1 MFTHLH
7 VHTEYSLLDGLSRI
21 GPMVQR
27 CQELGMNALG
37 ITDHGVMYGAVDFY
51 SACRE
56 AGINPILGCEV
67 YLAPG
72 SHTSRTAADRNP
84 YHLTLL
90 ARDNAGYANLIQLV
104 TRSHLDGFYYKPR
117 VDRDL
122 LNRYRGGIIAL
133 SGCLSGEFAELTLA
147 GRDVDARASIDWFR
161 EVYGENFYLEL
172 QRHDGL
178 EELDRVNASLIELN
192 RELGIPLAATND
204 FHYVHREDA
213 SMQDIRICISTNTT
227 VHDGK
232 RLKMHGDSFYL
243 KSPEEM
249 LQLFPSF
256 PEAISN
262 TQRIADSCD
271 IRLNFDRIRL
281 PQYPTPDGSEPQVYL
296 ERLCRE
302 GLERLRPGAPK
313 RYQER
318 LDYELSVI
326 EHTQFATYFLVVWD
340 IIAYS
345 RREGILF
352 GVRGSAAA
360 SLVLFCLGVTDVDPL
375 EYNLVFERFLN
386 MERKE
391 MPDIDMDFQDDR
403 RDQVIRYVVD
413 KYGRDHVAQII
424 TFGTMGPRA
433 AIRDV
438 GRALG
443 LPYSDVDRVARL
455 IPPRAS
461 TLAEAVAQSPDLNDL
476 KNADATLDNLV
487 ATAQRIEGTVHH
499 VSTHA
504 AGVVISADPL
514 EEHIPLQRPVRDE
527 ESGTPMTQF
536 SMDPIAKLGLLKMD
550 FLGLANLTILRRAM
564 DLVAANGG
572 PELDLQ
578 SIPLDDPQTFAL
590 LSAGDTTDVFQL
602 EGTGMRRYI
611 RDLKPTDFRD
621 IAAMVALYRPG
632 PMEHIDRYIR
642 AKHGEEEIKYPHPD
656 VQEFL
661 EETYGVIVYQDQVLL
676 IVQRFAGYTLGEA
689 DAFRKAMGK
698 KVAAIMAEEKEVFL
712 KGAQERGYTRKEAE
726 DMFQLI
732 EPFAGY
738 AFNKAHAVSY
748 ALIAYW
754 TAYFKAN
761 YPVEYMTA
769 VLNQRLGNT
778 DRMAATIGEC
788 HRMRIEVRPPDVNH
802 SAVEF
807 TIEGAPG
814 AGGHGGLQA
823 IRIGLGAIKGVGEVA
838 IGAVVESRG
847 TEPFSGVED
856 LCRRMDM
863 KGINKRIMESL
874 IKAGALDAIEPSR
887 GALLAGL
894 DRIMALANQEAE
906 RRRSGQTTM
915 FDLFGESVDAPMP
928 ELQLPVAADASKQE
942 KAAWERELMGVTF
955 SETPF
960 IQMLAGVDPG
970 TAIISVQDLE
980 GEQANAR
987 VALVGQVASVR
998 YFTTRNGSASAA
1010 AELRLMDGAVEVAAF
1025 GATYSENQDLWRE
1038 GNLLRV
1044 NGRVNM
1050 RGDQQSIVC
1059 DRVALFLPPTVE
1071 DRPAPAA
1078 APWDDA
1084 PAEDEPPQPSGIT
1097 VPAVRPDTVYVPP
1110 VAQPTTNGHHVENGT
1125 AEHED
1130 VVEPSENG
1138 HIADETAPLT
1148 NGHEPQ
1154 TNGVSG
1160 PDRWL
1165 QLQLQ
1170 ETDDPQRD
1178 EITLRD
1184 ALRLLMDYPGNDPV
1198 LLEVR
1203 TNGKTV
1209 RLEASMKAHG
1219 CQALYDRLEGIL
1231 GEGMVREHPI
1241 SPG

>member
-147 GRDVDARASIDWFR
+147 GREKEARASIDWFR
-161 EVYGENFYLEL
+161 EVFQDDFYLEL

-178 EELDRVNASLIELN
+178 EELERVNASLIEMN
-192 RELGIPLAATND
+192 RTLGIPLAATND

-213 SMQDIRICISTNTT
+213 EMQDIRICISTNTT

-232 RLKMHGDSFYL
+232 RLKMAGESYYL
-243 KSPEEM
+243 KSPDEM
-249 LQLFPSF
+249 LQLFPEF
-256 PEAISN
+256 PEAVAN
-262 TQRIADSCD
+262 TQRIADTCD

-281 PQYPTPDGSEPQVYL
+281 PQYETPDGSEPHAYL

-302 GLERLRPGAPK
+302 GLERLRSGAPK
-313 RYQER
+313 RYHER

-326 EHTQFATYFLVVWD
+326 EHTQFANYFLVVWD
-340 IIAYS
+340 IIAFS

-375 EYNLVFERFLN
+375 EYDLVFERFLN

-443 LPYSDVDRVARL
+443 MAYSDVDRVARL
-455 IPPRAS
+455 IHPRAGS
-461 TLAEAVAQSPDLNDL
+461 LSEAVSMNPELDEL
-476 KNADATLDNLV
+476 KNADSTLEQLV
-487 ATAQRIEGTVHH
+487 TTAQRMEGTVHH

-564 DLVAANGG
+564 DLVESNGG

-578 SIPLDDPQTFAL
+578 SIPLDDQKTFDL
-590 LSAGDTTDVFQL
+590 LSAGETTDVFQL
-602 EGTGMRRYI
+602 EGSGMRRYI
-611 RDLKPTDFRD
+611 RDLRPNNFRD

-642 AKHGEEEIKYPHPD
+642 AKHGEEEIRYPHPS
-656 VQEFL
+656 VKEFL

-712 KGAQERGYTRKEAE
+712 SGSLKRGYTQKEAE
-726 DMFQLI
+726 EMFQLI

-761 YPVEYMTA
+761 HPVEYMTA

-778 DRMAATIGEC
+778 ERMAATIGEC
-788 HRMRIEVRPPDVNH
+788 HRMKIEVRPPDVNH
-802 SAVEF
+802 SDVPF
-807 TIEGAPG
+807 IIEGQRGG
-814 AGGHGGLQA
+814 AQA
-823 IRIGLGAIKGVGEVA
+823 IRFGLGAIKGVGEAA
-838 IGAVVESRG
+838 IAAVVESRG
-847 TEPFSGVED
+847 AEPFASVED

-874 IKAGALDAIEPSR
+874 IKAGGLDALETSR

-894 DRIMALANQEAE
+894 DRIMGLANQEAK
-906 RRRSGQTTM
+906 RRESGQTTM

-928 ELQLPVAADASKQE
+928 DLQLPTTADAGKQE
-942 KAAWERELMGVTF
+942 KAGWEHELMGVTF
-955 SETPF
+955 TETSF
-960 IQMLAGVDPG
+960 AQMLAGVDLG
-970 TAIISVQDLE
+970 TAIISVQNLE
-980 GEQANAR
+980 TEQANAR
-987 VALVGQVASVR
+987 VDLVGQVASVR
-998 YFTTRNGSASAA
+998 HFTTRNGSASAA
-1010 AELRLMDGAVEVAAF
+1010 VELRLMDGAAEVVAF
-1025 GATYSENQDLWRE
+1025 GAAYTDNQDLWRE
-1038 GNLLRV
+1038 GNFLRV
-1044 NGRVNM
+1044 NGRVRM
-1050 RGDQQSIVC
+1050 RGDQQSVVC
-1059 DRVALFLPPTVE
+1059 DHASIYVLPTGGETPP
-1071 DRPAPAA
+1071 PAE
-1078 APWDDA
+1078 APWDEGPEDVE
-1084 PAEDEPPQPSGIT
+1084 PAQPAGVT
-1097 VPAVRPDTVYVPP
+1097 VPAVRPDNGHPAP
-1110 VAQPTTNGHHVENGT
+1110 VATAAANGLSPSDVDGAVDAPSADSDDVDAEETRPHQNGHAQQPNG
-1125 AEHED
+1125 
-1130 VVEPSENG
+1130 NG
-1138 HIADETAPLT
+1138 GPKHWLR
-1148 NGHEPQ
+1148 
-1154 TNGVSG
+1154 VS
-1160 PDRWL
+1160 
-1165 QLQLQ
+1165 LQ
-1170 ETDDPQRD
+1170 ETDNP
-1178 EITLRD
+1178 EED
-1184 ALRLLMDYPGNDPV
+1184 AYMVREVFKLLLSYPGNDPV

-1203 TNGKTV
+1203 TGATTV
-1209 RLEASMKAHG
+1209 RLEASMKAQG
-1219 CQALYDRLEGIL
+1219 CPALYERLEDIL
-1231 GEGMVREHPI
+1231 GAGMVREHTI
-1241 SPG
+1241 G

>member
-90 ARDNAGYANLIQLV
+90 ARDNTGYSNLIQLV

-147 GRDVDARASIDWFR
+147 GREQEARASIDWFR
-161 EVYGENFYLEL
+161 EVYGESFYLEL

-178 EELDRVNASLIELN
+178 EDLDRVNASLIELH
-192 RELGIPLAATND
+192 RTLGIPLAATND
-204 FHYVHREDA
+204 FHYVHQHDA
-213 SMQDIRICISTNTT
+213 ALQDIRICISTNTT
-227 VHDGK
+227 INDEK
-232 RLKMHGDSFYL
+232 RLKMSGESFYL

-249 LQLFPSF
+249 LRLFPDF
-256 PEAISN
+256 PDAVEN
-262 TQRIADSCD
+262 TQRIADTCD

-281 PQYPTPDGSEPQVYL
+281 PQFDTPDGSDPQAYL

-302 GLERLRPGAPK
+302 GLARLRPGAPK
-313 RYQER
+313 RYDDR
-318 LDYELSVI
+318 LAYELSVI
-326 EHTQFATYFLVVWD
+326 EHTQFANYFLVVWD
-340 IIAYS
+340 IITFS

-360 SLVLFCLGVTDVDPL
+360 SLVLYCLGVTDVDPL
-375 EYNLVFERFLN
+375 EYDLVFERFLN

-438 GRALG
+438 GRALAM
-443 LPYSDVDRVARL
+443 PYSDVDRVARL
-455 IPPRAS
+455 IHPRAGS
-461 TLAEAVAQSPDLNDL
+461 LADAIAMNPELEGLQG
-476 KNADATLDNLV
+476 ADATLDRLME
-487 ATAQRIEGTVHH
+487 TAQRIEGTVHH

-572 PELDLQ
+572 PDLDLQ
-578 SIPLDDPQTFAL
+578 SIPLDDQNTFDL
-590 LSAGDTTDVFQL
+590 LSAGETTDVFQL

-611 RDLKPTDFRD
+611 RDLKPNSFRD

-642 AKHGEEEIKYPHPD
+642 AKHGVEAIQYPHPSLED
-656 VQEFL
+656 LL

-712 KGAQERGYTRKEAE
+712 KGATERGYSQQEAE

-778 DRMAATIGEC
+778 ERMAATIGEC
-788 HRMRIEVRPPDVNH
+788 HRMRIDVRPPDVNH
-802 SAVEF
+802 SDVEF
-807 TIEGAPG
+807 TIEGQRGSA
-814 AGGHGGLQA
+814 QA
-823 IRIGLGAIKGVGEVA
+823 IRFGLGAIKNVGE
-838 IGAVVESRG
+838 GAVGPIVESRG
-847 TEPFSGVED
+847 GEPYAGVED
-856 LCRRMDM
+856 FCRRMDM
-863 KGINKRIMESL
+863 KGINKRILESL
-874 IKAGALDAIEPSR
+874 IKVGAMDALEPNR
-887 GALLAGL
+887 GALLAGM
-894 DRIMALANQEAE
+894 DRILSLANQEAE

-915 FDLFGESVDAPMP
+915 FDLFGDSVDAPLP
-928 ELQLPVAADASKQE
+928 ELQLPVAADAGKQE
-942 KAAWERELMGVTF
+942 KAEWEQELMGVTF

-960 IQMLAGVDPG
+960 AQTLALVEPG
-970 TAIISVQDLE
+970 TAVISVQDLE

-987 VALVGQVASVR
+987 VTLVGQVASMR
-998 YFTTRNGSASAA
+998 YFTTRNGAA
-1010 AELRLMDGAVEVAAF
+1010 AAASLRLMDGTVEVAAF
-1025 GATYSENQDLWRE
+1025 GETHTDNLSLWRE

-1044 NGRVNM
+1044 NGRVRW
-1050 RGDQQSIVC
+1050 RGDQLSITC
-1059 DRVALFLPPTVE
+1059 DRVALYELPTGDEPPTPSTTEPPWDAETTVDEEPAVDEEPRAPDVE
-1071 DRPAPAA
+1071 EPAVEPAEVVVASNGHTPANGHLAVNGAVEAPPAEPVDAPAA
-1078 APWDDA
+1078 AEAEA
-1084 PAEDEPPQPSGIT
+1084 P
-1097 VPAVRPDTVYVPP
+1097 V
-1110 VAQPTTNGHHVENGT
+1110 
-1125 AEHED
+1125 
-1130 VVEPSENG
+1130 
-1138 HIADETAPLT
+1138 
-1148 NGHEPQ
+1148 NGHE
-1154 TNGVSG
+1154 NGNGNGHAG
-1160 PDRWL
+1160 PTRWL
-1165 QLQLQ
+1165 QVSMQ
-1170 ETDDPQRD
+1170 ETDDPLQ
-1178 EITLRD
+1178 D
-1184 ALRLLMDYPGNDPV
+1184 AYIVREVFRLLLSYPGNDAV
-1198 LLEVR
+1198 RLEVQ
-1203 TNGKTV
+1203 TNGRTV
-1209 RLEASMKAHG
+1209 RLDASMTAQG
-1219 CQALYDRLEGIL
+1219 CPDLYERLEEVL
-1231 GEGMVREHPI
+1231 GVGTVREHLI
-1241 SPG
+1241 T

>member
-90 ARDNAGYANLIQLV
+90 ARDNTGYANLIQLV

-117 VDRDL
+117 VDREL

-147 GRDVDARASIDWFR
+147 GREKEARASIDWFR
-161 EVYGENFYLEL
+161 EVFQDDFYLEL

-178 EELDRVNASLIELN
+178 EELERVNASLIEMN
-192 RELGIPLAATND
+192 RTLGIPLAATND

-213 SMQDIRICISTNTT
+213 EMQDIRICISTNTN
-227 VHDGK
+227 VHDSK
-232 RLKMHGDSFYL
+232 RLKMAGESYYL
-243 KSPEEM
+243 KSPDEM
-249 LQLFPSF
+249 LQLFPEF
-256 PEAISN
+256 PEAVAN
-262 TQRIADSCD
+262 TQRIADTCD

-281 PQYPTPDGSEPQVYL
+281 PQYETPDGSEPQAYL

-302 GLERLRPGAPK
+302 GLERLRSGAPK
-313 RYQER
+313 RYHER

-326 EHTQFATYFLVVWD
+326 EHTQFANYFLVVWD
-340 IIAYS
+340 IIAFS

-375 EYNLVFERFLN
+375 EYDLVFERFLN

-443 LPYSDVDRVARL
+443 MAYSDVDRVARL
-455 IPPRAS
+455 IHPRAGS
-461 TLAEAVAQSPDLNDL
+461 LSEAVSMNPELDEI
-476 KNADATLDNLV
+476 KNADSTLEQLV
-487 ATAQRIEGTVHH
+487 TTAQRMEGTVHH

-564 DLVAANGG
+564 DLVASNGG

-578 SIPLDDPQTFAL
+578 SIPLDDQKTFDL
-590 LSAGDTTDVFQL
+590 LSAGETTDVFQL
-602 EGTGMRRYI
+602 EGSGMRRYI
-611 RDLKPTDFRD
+611 RDLKPNNFRD

-642 AKHGEEEIKYPHPD
+642 AKHGEEEIRYPHPS
-656 VQEFL
+656 VKEFL
-661 EETYGVIVYQDQVLL
+661 EETYGVIVYQDQVLR

-712 KGAQERGYTRKEAE
+712 SGSLKRGYTQAEADE
-726 DMFQLI
+726 MFQLI

-778 DRMAATIGEC
+778 ERMAATIGEC
-788 HRMRIEVRPPDVNH
+788 HRMKIEVRPPDVNH
-802 SAVEF
+802 SDVPF
-807 TIEGAPG
+807 IIEGQRGG
-814 AGGHGGLQA
+814 AQA
-823 IRIGLGAIKGVGEVA
+823 IRFGLGAIKGVGEAA
-838 IGAVVESRG
+838 IAVVVESRG
-847 TEPFSGVED
+847 AEPFASVED

-874 IKAGALDAIEPSR
+874 IKAGALDALETSR

-894 DRIMALANQEAE
+894 DRIMGLANQEAK
-906 RRRSGQTTM
+906 RRESGQTTM
-915 FDLFGESVDAPMP
+915 FDLFGESVDAPLP
-928 ELQLPVAADASKQE
+928 ELQLPATADAGKQE
-942 KAAWERELMGVTF
+942 KAGWEHELMGVTF
-955 SETPF
+955 TETPF
-960 IQMLAGVDPG
+960 AQILAGVDPG

-980 GEQANAR
+980 TEHPNAR
-987 VALVGQVASVR
+987 VDIVGQVASVR
-998 YFTTRNGSASAA
+998 HFTTRNGSASAA
-1010 AELRLMDGAVEVAAF
+1010 VELRLMDGAVEVAAF
-1025 GATYSENQDLWRE
+1025 GATYSENQGLWRE
-1038 GNLLRV
+1038 GHFLRV
-1044 NGRVNM
+1044 NGRVRM
-1050 RGDQQSIVC
+1050 RGDQQSVVC
-1059 DRVALFLPPTVE
+1059 DHASIYVLPTGGESPP
-1071 DRPAPAA
+1071 PAE
-1078 APWDDA
+1078 APWDEGS
-1084 PAEDEPPQPSGIT
+1084 EDVEPPQPAGVT
-1097 VPAVRPDTVYVPP
+1097 VPAVRPDNGHPAP
-1110 VAQPTTNGHHVENGT
+1110 VANAAANGLSPSDGDGAVDAPGADSDDGDAEETRPHQNGHAQQPNSNGGPK
-1125 AEHED
+1125 HW
-1130 VVEPSENG
+1130 
-1138 HIADETAPLT
+1138 LR
-1148 NGHEPQ
+1148 
-1154 TNGVSG
+1154 VS
-1160 PDRWL
+1160 
-1165 QLQLQ
+1165 LQ
-1170 ETDDPQRD
+1170 ETDNP
-1178 EITLRD
+1178 EED
-1184 ALRLLMDYPGNDPV
+1184 AYMVREVFKLLLSYPGNDPV

-1203 TNGKTV
+1203 TGATTV
-1209 RLEASMKAHG
+1209 RLEASMKAQG
-1219 CQALYDRLEGIL
+1219 CPALYERLEDIL
-1231 GEGMVREHPI
+1231 GAGMVREHTI
-1241 SPG
+1241 G

>member
-67 YLAPG
+67 YLAPS

-90 ARDNAGYANLIQLV
+90 ARDNTGYANLIQLV

-133 SGCLSGEFAELTLA
+133 SGCLSGQFAELTLA
-147 GRDVDARASIDWFR
+147 GREKEARASIDWFR
-161 EVYGENFYLEL
+161 EVFQDDFYLEL
-172 QRHDGL
+172 QRHDGIPEL
-178 EELDRVNASLIELN
+178 ETVNASLIEMN
-192 RELGIPLAATND
+192 RTLGIPLAATND
-204 FHYVHREDA
+204 FHYVYREDA
-213 SMQDIRICISTNTT
+213 EMQDIRICISTNTN

-232 RLKMHGDSFYL
+232 RLKMAGESYYL
-243 KSPEEM
+243 KSPDEM
-249 LQLFPSF
+249 FHLFPEF
-256 PEAISN
+256 PEAVAN
-262 TQRIADSCD
+262 TQRIADTCD

-281 PQYPTPDGSEPQVYL
+281 PQYETPDGSEPHAYL

-302 GLERLRPGAPK
+302 GLERLRSGAPK
-313 RYQER
+313 RYHER

-326 EHTQFATYFLVVWD
+326 EHTQFANYFLVVWD
-340 IIAYS
+340 IIAFS

-375 EYNLVFERFLN
+375 EYDLVFERFLN

-443 LPYSDVDRVARL
+443 MAYTDVDRVARL
-455 IPPRAS
+455 IHPRAGS
-461 TLAEAVAQSPDLNDL
+461 LSEAVSMNRELDDL
-476 KNADATLDNLV
+476 KNADPTLEQLV
-487 ATAQRIEGTVHH
+487 TTAQRMEGTVHH

-564 DLVAANGG
+564 DLVESNGG
-572 PELDLQ
+572 PALELRT
-578 SIPLDDPQTFAL
+578 IPLDDARTFDL
-590 LSAGDTTDVFQL
+590 LSAGETTDVFQL
-602 EGTGMRRYI
+602 EGSGMRRYI
-611 RDLKPTDFRD
+611 RDLKPNNFRD

-642 AKHGEEEIKYPHPD
+642 AKHGEEEIRYPHPS
-656 VQEFL
+656 VKEFL

-712 KGAQERGYTRKEAE
+712 SGSLERGYTQAEADE
-726 DMFQLI
+726 MFQLI

-778 DRMAATIGEC
+778 ERMAATIGEC
-788 HRMRIEVRPPDVNH
+788 HRMKIEVLPPDVNH
-802 SAVEF
+802 SDVPF
-807 TIEGAPG
+807 IIEGQR
-814 AGGHGGLQA
+814 GGPQA
-823 IRIGLGAIKGVGEVA
+823 IRFGLGAIKGVGEAA
-838 IGAVVESRG
+838 IAAVVESRG
-847 TEPFSGVED
+847 AEPFASVED

-874 IKAGALDAIEPSR
+874 IKAGALDALETSR

-894 DRIMALANQEAE
+894 DRIMGLANQEAK
-906 RRRSGQTTM
+906 RRESGQTTM

-928 ELQLPVAADASKQE
+928 ELQLPTTADAGKQE
-942 KAAWERELMGVTF
+942 KAGWEHELMGVTF
-955 SETPF
+955 TETSF
-960 IQMLAGVDPG
+960 AQMLAGVDLG
-970 TAIISVQDLE
+970 TAIISVQNLE
-980 GEQANAR
+980 TEQANAR
-987 VALVGQVASVR
+987 VDLVGQVASVR
-998 YFTTRNGSASAA
+998 HFTTRNGSSSAA
-1010 AELRLMDGAVEVAAF
+1010 VELRLMDGATEVVAF
-1025 GATYSENQDLWRE
+1025 GAAYTDNQDLWRE
-1038 GNLLRV
+1038 GNFLRV
-1044 NGRVNM
+1044 NGRVRM
-1050 RGDQQSIVC
+1050 RGDQQSVVC
-1059 DRVALFLPPTVE
+1059 DHASIYVLPTGGESP
-1071 DRPAPAA
+1071 P
-1078 APWDDA
+1078 
-1084 PAEDEPPQPSGIT
+1084 PAEAHWVEGPEDVKPAQPAGVT
-1097 VPAVRPDTVYVPP
+1097 VPAVRPDNGHPAP
-1110 VAQPTTNGHHVENGT
+1110 VATAAANGLSPSDVDGAVDAPSADSDDGDAEETRPRQNGHAQQPNG
-1125 AEHED
+1125 
-1130 VVEPSENG
+1130 NG
-1138 HIADETAPLT
+1138 GPKHWLR
-1148 NGHEPQ
+1148 
-1154 TNGVSG
+1154 VS
-1160 PDRWL
+1160 
-1165 QLQLQ
+1165 LQ
-1170 ETDDPQRD
+1170 ETDNP
-1178 EITLRD
+1178 EED
-1184 ALRLLMDYPGNDPV
+1184 AYMVREVFKLLLSYPGNDPV

-1203 TNGKTV
+1203 TGATTV
-1209 RLEASMKAHG
+1209 RLEASMKAQG
-1219 CQALYDRLEGIL
+1219 CPALYERLEDIL
-1231 GEGMVREHPI
+1231 GAGMVREHTI
-1241 SPG
+1241 G

>member
-90 ARDNAGYANLIQLV
+90 ARDNTGYANLIQLV

-147 GRDVDARASIDWFR
+147 GREKEARASIDWFR
-161 EVYGENFYLEL
+161 EVFQDDFYLEL

-178 EELDRVNASLIELN
+178 EELERVNASLIEMN
-192 RELGIPLAATND
+192 RNLGIPLAATND

-213 SMQDIRICISTNTT
+213 EMQDIRICISTNTT
-227 VHDGK
+227 IHDGK
-232 RLKMHGDSFYL
+232 RLKMAGESYYL
-243 KSPEEM
+243 KSPDEM
-249 LQLFPSF
+249 LQLFPEF
-256 PEAISN
+256 PEAVAN
-262 TQRIADSCD
+262 TQRIADTCD

-281 PQYPTPDGSEPQVYL
+281 PQYETPDGSEPQAYL

-302 GLERLRPGAPK
+302 GLERLRSGAPK
-313 RYQER
+313 RYHER

-326 EHTQFATYFLVVWD
+326 EHTQFANYFLVVWD
-340 IIAYS
+340 IIAFS

-375 EYNLVFERFLN
+375 EYDLVFERFLN

-443 LPYSDVDRVARL
+443 MAYSDVDRVARL
-455 IPPRAS
+455 IHPRAGS
-461 TLAEAVAQSPDLNDL
+461 LSEAVSMNPELDEL
-476 KNADATLDNLV
+476 KNADSTLEQLV
-487 ATAQRIEGTVHH
+487 TTAQRMEGTVHH

-564 DLVAANGG
+564 DLVESNGG

-578 SIPLDDPQTFAL
+578 SIPLDDQKTFDL
-590 LSAGDTTDVFQL
+590 LSAGETTDVFQL
-602 EGTGMRRYI
+602 EGSGMRRYI
-611 RDLKPTDFRD
+611 RDLRPNNFRD

-642 AKHGEEEIKYPHPD
+642 AKHGEEEIRYPHPS

-712 KGAQERGYTRKEAE
+712 SGSLKRGYTQAEADE
-726 DMFQLI
+726 MFQLI

-761 YPVEYMTA
+761 HPVEYMTA

-778 DRMAATIGEC
+778 ERMAATIGEC
-788 HRMRIEVRPPDVNH
+788 HRMKIDVLPPDVNH
-802 SAVEF
+802 SDVPF
-807 TIEGAPG
+807 IIEGQRGG
-814 AGGHGGLQA
+814 AQA
-823 IRIGLGAIKGVGEVA
+823 IRFGLGAIKGVGEAA
-838 IGAVVESRG
+838 IAAVVESRG
-847 TEPFSGVED
+847 AEPFASVED
-856 LCRRMDM
+856 LCRRMGM

-874 IKAGALDAIEPSR
+874 IKAGALDALEPSR

-894 DRIMALANQEAE
+894 DRIMGLANQEAK
-906 RRRSGQTTM
+906 RRESGQTTM

-928 ELQLPVAADASKQE
+928 ELQLPTTADAGKQE
-942 KAAWERELMGVTF
+942 KAGWEHELMGVTF
-955 SETPF
+955 TETSF
-960 IQMLAGVDPG
+960 AQMLAGVDLG
-970 TAIISVQDLE
+970 TAIISVQNLE
-980 GEQANAR
+980 TEQANAR
-987 VALVGQVASVR
+987 VDLVGQVASVR
-998 YFTTRNGSASAA
+998 HFTTRNGSSSAA
-1010 AELRLMDGAVEVAAF
+1010 VELRLMDGATEVVAF
-1025 GATYSENQDLWRE
+1025 GAAYTDNQDLWRE
-1038 GNLLRV
+1038 GNFLRV
-1044 NGRVNM
+1044 NGRVRM
-1050 RGDQQSIVC
+1050 RGDQQSVVC
-1059 DRVALFLPPTVE
+1059 DHASIYVLPTGGETPPPTE
-1071 DRPAPAA
+1071 
-1078 APWDDA
+1078 APWGEEPEDVE
-1084 PAEDEPPQPSGIT
+1084 PALPAGVT
-1097 VPAVRPDTVYVPP
+1097 VPAVRPDNGQPAP
-1110 VAQPTTNGHHVENGT
+1110 VATAAANGLSPSDVDGAVDAPSADSDDGDAEETRPRQNGHAQQPNG
-1125 AEHED
+1125 
-1130 VVEPSENG
+1130 NG
-1138 HIADETAPLT
+1138 GPKHWLR
-1148 NGHEPQ
+1148 
-1154 TNGVSG
+1154 VS
-1160 PDRWL
+1160 
-1165 QLQLQ
+1165 LQ
-1170 ETDDPQRD
+1170 ETDNP
-1178 EITLRD
+1178 EED
-1184 ALRLLMDYPGNDPV
+1184 AYMVREVFKLLLSYPGSDPV

-1203 TNGKTV
+1203 TGATTV
-1209 RLEASMKAHG
+1209 RLEASMKAQG
-1219 CQALYDRLEGIL
+1219 CPALYERLEDIL
-1231 GEGMVREHPI
+1231 GAGMVREHTI
-1241 SPG
+1241 G

>member
-1 MFTHLH
+1 
-7 VHTEYSLLDGLSRI
+7 
-21 GPMVQR
+21 
-27 CQELGMNALG
+27 MNALG
-37 ITDHGVMYGAVDFY
+37 LTDHGVMYGAVDFY

-90 ARDNAGYANLIQLV
+90 ARDNTGYSNLIQLV

-133 SGCLSGEFAELTLA
+133 SGCLSGEFAELTLQ
-147 GRDVDARASIDWFR
+147 GRDQEARASIDWFR
-161 EVYGENFYLEL
+161 EVYGESFFLEL

-178 EELDRVNASLIELN
+178 EELDRVNASLIEIN
-192 RELGIPLAATND
+192 RTLGIPMAATND
-204 FHYVHREDA
+204 FHYVHRDDA

-227 VHDGK
+227 IQDGK

-249 LQLFPSF
+249 LQLLPEF
-256 PEAISN
+256 PEAIEN
-262 TQRIADSCD
+262 TQRIADTCD

-281 PQYPTPDGSEPQVYL
+281 PQFPTPDGSDPQAYL

-302 GLERLRPGAPK
+302 GIERLRPGAPK

-326 EHTQFATYFLVVWD
+326 EHTQFANYFLVVWD
-340 IIAYS
+340 IIAFS

-391 MPDIDMDFQDDR
+391 MPDIDMDFEDER
-403 RDQVIRYVVD
+403 RDRVIRFVVD

-433 AIRDV
+433 AVRDV

-443 LPYSDVDRVARL
+443 LPYADVDRVARL
-455 IPPRAS
+455 IPPRAG
-461 TLAEAVAQSPDLNDL
+461 TLAEAVAQSSDLNDL
-476 KNADATLDNLV
+476 TKSDDTLNNLV
-487 ATAQRIEGTVHH
+487 TTAQRIEGTVHH

-550 FLGLANLTILRRAM
+550 FLGLANLTILRRAL

-572 PELDLQ
+572 PELALQ
-578 SIPLDDPQTFAL
+578 TVPLDDGKTFEL
-590 LSAGDTTDVFQL
+590 LARGETTDVFQL

-642 AKHGEEEIKYPHPD
+642 AKHGEEEIRYPHPD

-698 KVAAIMAEEKEVFL
+698 KVAAIMVQEKEVFL
-712 KGAQERGYTRKEAE
+712 KGSEERGYTKKEAE
-726 DMFQLI
+726 DLFQLI

-761 YPVEYMTA
+761 YPVEYMTS

-778 DRMAATIGEC
+778 ERMAATIGEC
-788 HRMRIEVRPPDVNH
+788 HRMRIDVRPPDVNR

-807 TIEGAPG
+807 TIEGA
-814 AGGHGGLQA
+814 HGSPQA
-823 IRIGLGAIKGVGEVA
+823 IRFGLGAIKGVGEAAV
-838 IGAVVESRG
+838 GAVVESRG
-847 TEPFSGVED
+847 HED
-856 LCRRMDM
+856 FAGIEDFCGRTDM
-863 KGINKRIMESL
+863 KGLNKRVMESL
-874 IKAGALDAIEPSR
+874 VKAGALDSLEPSR

-928 ELQLPVAADASKQE
+928 EMQLPPAADAGKQE
-942 KAAWERELMGVTF
+942 KAEWERELMGVTF

-960 IQMLAGVDPG
+960 GQALAGVDPG
-970 TAIISVQDLE
+970 TATISVQDLE
-980 GEQANAR
+980 GEQANKR
-987 VALVGQVASVR
+987 VEIVGQVASVR

-1010 AELRLMDGAVEVAAF
+1010 VELRLMDGAVEVAAF

-1038 GNLLRV
+1038 GKFLRV
-1044 NGRVNM
+1044 NGRVSM

-1059 DRVALFLPPTVE
+1059 DRATVFVVPTGDGPP
-1071 DRPAPAA
+1071 PSA
-1078 APWDDA
+1078 APPWDEA
-1084 PAEDEPPQPSGIT
+1084 PVEDEPPQPSGIT
-1097 VPAVRPDTVYVPP
+1097 VPAVRPDSGPTPPPPP
-1110 VAQPTTNGHHVENGT
+1110 VATTPVPADGAPGDDEPVESTAAVNGNGRPAGTASNGNGANGADSPATNGHTQPANG
-1125 AEHED
+1125 
-1130 VVEPSENG
+1130 NG
-1138 HIADETAPLT
+1138 GAA
-1148 NGHEPQ
+1148 
-1154 TNGVSG
+1154 
-1160 PDRWL
+1160 RWL
-1165 QLQLQ
+1165 RVSMY
-1170 ETDDPQRD
+1170 ETDNPMQD
-1178 EITLRD
+1178 ELTLRD
-1184 ALRLLMDYPGNDPV
+1184 TLRLLMDFPGNDPV

-1209 RLEASMKAHG
+1209 RLEAQIKARG
-1219 CQALYDRLEGIL
+1219 CQDLYDRLKGVL

-1241 SPG
+1241 A

>member
-90 ARDNAGYANLIQLV
+90 ARDNTGYANLIQLV

-147 GRDVDARASIDWFR
+147 GREKEARASIDWFR
-161 EVYGENFYLEL
+161 EVFQDDFYLEL
-172 QRHDGL
+172 QRHDGIPEL
-178 EELDRVNASLIELN
+178 ETVNASLIEMN
-192 RELGIPLAATND
+192 RTLGIPLAATND

-213 SMQDIRICISTNTT
+213 AMQDIRICISTNTNI
-227 VHDGK
+227 HDGK
-232 RLKMHGDSFYL
+232 RLKMSGDSFYL
-243 KSPEEM
+243 KSPDEM
-249 LQLFPSF
+249 FQLFPEF
-256 PEAISN
+256 PEAVAN
-262 TQRIADSCD
+262 TQRIADTCD

-281 PQYPTPDGSEPQVYL
+281 PQYETPDGSEPQAYL

-302 GLERLRPGAPK
+302 GLERLRSGAPN
-313 RYQER
+313 RYHER

-326 EHTQFATYFLVVWD
+326 EHTQFANYFLVVWD
-340 IIAYS
+340 ILAFS

-375 EYNLVFERFLN
+375 EYDLVFERFLN
-386 MERKE
+386 LERKE

-403 RDQVIRYVVD
+403 RDQVIRFVVD

-443 LPYSDVDRVARL
+443 MPYGDVDRVARL
-455 IPPRAS
+455 IPPRAGS
-461 TLAEAVAQSPDLNDL
+461 LSEAISMNPELDEL
-476 KNADATLDNLV
+476 KNADSTLEQLV
-487 ATAQRIEGTVHH
+487 TTAQRIEGTVHH

-504 AGVVISADPL
+504 AGVVISANPL

-564 DLVAANGG
+564 DLVSSNGG

-578 SIPLDDPQTFAL
+578 SIPLDDLKTFEL
-590 LSAGDTTDVFQL
+590 LSAGETTDVFQL
-602 EGTGMRRYI
+602 EGSGMRRYI
-611 RDLKPTDFRD
+611 RDLRPNNFRD

-642 AKHGEEEIKYPHPD
+642 AKHGVEEIRYPHPS
-656 VQEFL
+656 VKEFL

-689 DAFRKAMGK
+689 DTFRKAMGK
-698 KVAAIMAEEKEVFL
+698 KVAAIMAQEKEVFL
-712 KGAQERGYTRKEAE
+712 KGSLERGYTQAEADE
-726 DMFQLI
+726 MFQLI

-778 DRMAATIGEC
+778 ERMASTIGEC
-788 HRMRIEVRPPDVNH
+788 HRMKIAVRPPDVNH
-802 SAVEF
+802 SDVPF
-807 TIEGAPG
+807 TIEGPR
-814 AGGHGGLQA
+814 GGPQA
-823 IRIGLGAIKGVGEVA
+823 IRFGLGAIKGVGEAA
-838 IGAVVESRG
+838 IAAVVESRAG
-847 TEPFSGVED
+847 EPFTSVED

-874 IKAGALDAIEPSR
+874 IKAGALDALEPSR

-894 DRIMALANQEAE
+894 DRIMGLANQEA
-906 RRRSGQTTM
+906 RRRESGQTTM
-915 FDLFGESVDAPMP
+915 FDLFGDSVDAPLP
-928 ELQLPVAADASKQE
+928 ELQLPPAADASKQE
-942 KAAWERELMGVTF
+942 KAGWEHDLMGVTF
-955 SETPF
+955 TETPF
-960 IQMLAGVDPG
+960 AQILAGIDPG

-980 GEQANAR
+980 TEQANAR
-987 VALVGQVASVR
+987 VDLVGQVASVR
-998 YFTTRNGSASAA
+998 YFSTKTGSSSAA
-1010 AELRLMDGAVEVAAF
+1010 VELRLMDGAAEVVAF
-1025 GATYSENQDLWRE
+1025 GAAYTDNQDLWRE
-1038 GNLLRV
+1038 GNFLRV
-1044 NGRVNM
+1044 SGRVRM
-1050 RGDQQSIVC
+1050 RGDQQSVVC
-1059 DRVALFLPPTVE
+1059 DRATIYTLPTGDEPSPPSE
-1071 DRPAPAA
+1071 
-1078 APWDDA
+1078 APWDERLD
-1084 PAEDEPPQPSGIT
+1084 DVEPPQPAGVT
-1097 VPAVRPDTVYVPP
+1097 VPAVRLESGHAAP
-1110 VAQPTTNGHHVENGT
+1110 VATASNSHSPSNGNGAAEAPKAASDNGDTAKESQPRANGHAQQPNG
-1125 AEHED
+1125 
-1130 VVEPSENG
+1130 NG
-1138 HIADETAPLT
+1138 
-1148 NGHEPQ
+1148 
-1154 TNGVSG
+1154 G
-1160 PDRWL
+1160 PKHWL
-1165 QLQLQ
+1165 QLMLQ
-1170 ETDDPQRD
+1170 ETSDPRQD
-1178 EITLRD
+1178 ELTLRD
-1184 ALRLLMDYPGNDPV
+1184 TLRLLMDYPGNDPV

-1209 RLEASMKAHG
+1209 RLEASMKAQG
-1219 CQALYDRLEGIL
+1219 CPALYERLEDIL
-1231 GEGMVREHPI
+1231 GAGMVREHTI
-1241 SPG
+1241 

>member
-1 MFTHLH
+1 
-7 VHTEYSLLDGLSRI
+7 
-21 GPMVQR
+21 
-27 CQELGMNALG
+27 MN
-37 ITDHGVMYGAVDFY
+37 
-51 SACRE
+51 
-56 AGINPILGCEV
+56 
-67 YLAPG
+67 
-72 SHTSRTAADRNP
+72 RT
-84 YHLTLL
+84 
-90 ARDNAGYANLIQLV
+90 
-104 TRSHLDGFYYKPR
+104 
-117 VDRDL
+117 
-122 LNRYRGGIIAL
+122 
-133 SGCLSGEFAELTLA
+133 
-147 GRDVDARASIDWFR
+147 
-161 EVYGENFYLEL
+161 
-172 QRHDGL
+172 
-178 EELDRVNASLIELN
+178 
-192 RELGIPLAATND
+192 LGIPLAATND

-213 SMQDIRICISTNTT
+213 EMQDIRICISTNTT

-232 RLKMHGDSFYL
+232 RLKMAGESYYL
-243 KSPEEM
+243 KSPDEM
-249 LQLFPSF
+249 LQLFPEF
-256 PEAISN
+256 PEAVAN
-262 TQRIADSCD
+262 TQRIADTCD

-281 PQYPTPDGSEPQVYL
+281 PQYETPDGSEPHAYL

-302 GLERLRPGAPK
+302 GLERLRSGAPK
-313 RYQER
+313 RYHER

-326 EHTQFATYFLVVWD
+326 EHTQFANYFLVVWD
-340 IIAYS
+340 IIAFS

-375 EYNLVFERFLN
+375 EYDLVFERFLN

-443 LPYSDVDRVARL
+443 MAYSDVDRVARL
-455 IPPRAS
+455 IHPRAGS
-461 TLAEAVAQSPDLNDL
+461 LSEAVSMNPELDEL
-476 KNADATLDNLV
+476 KNADSTLEQLV
-487 ATAQRIEGTVHH
+487 TTAQRMEGTVHH

-564 DLVAANGG
+564 DLVESNGG

-578 SIPLDDPQTFAL
+578 SIPLDDQKTFDL
-590 LSAGDTTDVFQL
+590 LSAGETTDVFQL
-602 EGTGMRRYI
+602 EGSGMRRYI
-611 RDLKPTDFRD
+611 RDLRPNNFRD

-642 AKHGEEEIKYPHPD
+642 AKHGEEEIRYPHPS

-712 KGAQERGYTRKEAE
+712 SGSLERGYTQAEADE
-726 DMFQLI
+726 MFQLI

-778 DRMAATIGEC
+778 ERMAATIGEC
-788 HRMRIEVRPPDVNH
+788 HRMKIEVRPPDVNH
-802 SAVEF
+802 SDVPF
-807 TIEGAPG
+807 IIEGQRGG
-814 AGGHGGLQA
+814 AQA
-823 IRIGLGAIKGVGEVA
+823 IRFGLGAIKGVGEAA
-838 IGAVVESRG
+838 IAAVVESRG
-847 TEPFSGVED
+847 AEPFASVED

-874 IKAGALDAIEPSR
+874 IKAGALDALEPSR

-894 DRIMALANQEAE
+894 DRIMGLANQEAK
-906 RRRSGQTTM
+906 RRESGQTTM

-928 ELQLPVAADASKQE
+928 ELQLPATADAGKQE
-942 KAAWERELMGVTF
+942 KAGWEHELMGVTF
-955 SETPF
+955 TETSF
-960 IQMLAGVDPG
+960 AQMLAGVDPG

-980 GEQANAR
+980 TEQANTR
-987 VALVGQVASVR
+987 VDLVGQVASVR
-998 YFTTRNGSASAA
+998 HFSTKTGSSSAA
-1010 AELRLMDGAVEVAAF
+1010 VELRLMDGATEVVAF
-1025 GATYSENQDLWRE
+1025 GAAYTDNQDLWRE
-1038 GNLLRV
+1038 GNFLRV
-1044 NGRVNM
+1044 NGRVRM
-1050 RGDQQSIVC
+1050 RGDQQSVVC
-1059 DRVALFLPPTVE
+1059 DHASIYVLPTGGETPP
-1071 DRPAPAA
+1071 PAE
-1078 APWDDA
+1078 APWDEGSEDVE
-1084 PAEDEPPQPSGIT
+1084 PAQPAGVT
-1097 VPAVRPDTVYVPP
+1097 VPAVRPDNGHPAP
-1110 VAQPTTNGHHVENGT
+1110 VANAAANGLSPS
-1125 AEHED
+1125 D
-1130 VVEPSENG
+1130 VDGAVDAPSVDSENG
-1138 HIADETAPLT
+1138 DAEEESQPHQ
-1148 NGHEPQ
+1148 NGHAQQP
-1154 TNGVSG
+1154 NGNGGPKHWLRVS
-1160 PDRWL
+1160 
-1165 QLQLQ
+1165 LQ
-1170 ETDDPQRD
+1170 ETDNP
-1178 EITLRD
+1178 EED
-1184 ALRLLMDYPGNDPV
+1184 AYMVREVFKLLLSYPGNDPV

-1203 TNGKTV
+1203 TGATTV
-1209 RLEASMKAHG
+1209 RLEASMKAQG
-1219 CQALYDRLEGIL
+1219 CPALYERLEDIL
-1231 GEGMVREHPI
+1231 GAGMVREHTI
-1241 SPG
+1241 G

>member
-90 ARDNAGYANLIQLV
+90 ARDNTGYANLIQLV

-147 GRDVDARASIDWFR
+147 GREKEARASIDWFR
-161 EVYGENFYLEL
+161 EVYQDDFYLEL

-178 EELDRVNASLIELN
+178 EELERVNASLIEMN
-192 RELGIPLAATND
+192 RTLGIPLAATND
-204 FHYVHREDA
+204 FHYVYREDA
-213 SMQDIRICISTNTT
+213 EMQDIRICISTNTN

-232 RLKMHGDSFYL
+232 RLKMAGESYYL
-243 KSPEEM
+243 KSPDEM
-249 LQLFPSF
+249 LQLFPEF
-256 PEAISN
+256 PEAVAN
-262 TQRIADSCD
+262 TQRIADTCD

-281 PQYPTPDGSEPQVYL
+281 PQYETPDGSEPHAYL

-302 GLERLRPGAPK
+302 GLERLRSGAPK
-313 RYQER
+313 RYHER

-326 EHTQFATYFLVVWD
+326 EHTQFANYFLVVWD
-340 IIAYS
+340 IIAFS

-375 EYNLVFERFLN
+375 EYDLVFERFLN

-443 LPYSDVDRVARL
+443 MAYSDVDRVARL
-455 IPPRAS
+455 IHPRAGS
-461 TLAEAVAQSPDLNDL
+461 LSEAVSMNPELDEL
-476 KNADATLDNLV
+476 KNADSTLEQLV
-487 ATAQRIEGTVHH
+487 TMAQRIEGTVHH

-564 DLVAANGG
+564 DLVAFNGG

-578 SIPLDDPQTFAL
+578 SIPLDDQKTFDL
-590 LSAGDTTDVFQL
+590 LSAGETTDVFQL
-602 EGTGMRRYI
+602 EGSGMRRYI
-611 RDLKPTDFRD
+611 RDLRPNNFRD

-642 AKHGEEEIKYPHPD
+642 AKHGEEEIRYPHPS

-712 KGAQERGYTRKEAE
+712 SGSLERGYTQAEADE
-726 DMFQLI
+726 MFQLI

-761 YPVEYMTA
+761 HPVEYMTA

-778 DRMAATIGEC
+778 ERMAATIGEC
-788 HRMRIEVRPPDVNH
+788 HRMKIEVRPPDVNH
-802 SAVEF
+802 SDVPF
-807 TIEGAPG
+807 IIEGQR
-814 AGGHGGLQA
+814 GGPQA
-823 IRIGLGAIKGVGEVA
+823 IRFGLGAIKGVGEAA
-838 IGAVVESRG
+838 IAAVVESRG
-847 TEPFSGVED
+847 AEPFASVED

-874 IKAGALDAIEPSR
+874 IKAGALDALEPSR

-894 DRIMALANQEAE
+894 DRIMGLANQEAK
-906 RRRSGQTTM
+906 RRESGQTTM
-915 FDLFGESVDAPMP
+915 FDLFGESVDAPLP
-928 ELQLPVAADASKQE
+928 ELQLPTTADAGKQE
-942 KAAWERELMGVTF
+942 KAGWEHELMGVTF
-955 SETPF
+955 TETSF
-960 IQMLAGVDPG
+960 AQMLAGVDLG
-970 TAIISVQDLE
+970 TAIISVQNLE
-980 GEQANAR
+980 TEQANAR
-987 VALVGQVASVR
+987 VDLVGQVASVR
-998 YFTTRNGSASAA
+998 HFTTRNGSSSAA
-1010 AELRLMDGAVEVAAF
+1010 VELRLMDGATEVVAF
-1025 GATYSENQDLWRE
+1025 GAAYTDKQDLWRE
-1038 GNLLRV
+1038 GNFLRV
-1044 NGRVNM
+1044 NGRVRM
-1050 RGDQQSIVC
+1050 RGDQQSVVC
-1059 DRVALFLPPTVE
+1059 DHASIYVLPTGGETPP
-1071 DRPAPAA
+1071 PAE
-1078 APWDDA
+1078 APWDEGPEDVE
-1084 PAEDEPPQPSGIT
+1084 PAQPAGVT
-1097 VPAVRPDTVYVPP
+1097 VPAVRPDSAHPAP
-1110 VAQPTTNGHHVENGT
+1110 VANAAANGLSPSDVDGAVDAPSADSDNGDAEEESQPRQNGHAQQPNG
-1125 AEHED
+1125 
-1130 VVEPSENG
+1130 NG
-1138 HIADETAPLT
+1138 GPKHWLR
-1148 NGHEPQ
+1148 
-1154 TNGVSG
+1154 VS
-1160 PDRWL
+1160 
-1165 QLQLQ
+1165 LQ
-1170 ETDDPQRD
+1170 ETDNP
-1178 EITLRD
+1178 EED
-1184 ALRLLMDYPGNDPV
+1184 AYMVREVFKLLLSYPGNDPV

-1203 TNGKTV
+1203 TGATTV
-1209 RLEASMKAHG
+1209 RLEASMKAQG
-1219 CQALYDRLEGIL
+1219 CPALYERLEDIL
-1231 GEGMVREHPI
+1231 GAGMVREHTI
-1241 SPG
+1241 G